1 MEVPTVLLGYGGVTT
16 EGLWIRAAATRQP
29 HRKSYFLLL
38 PDADDAQNKRFIQGD
53 LKPAT
58 ETTS

>member
-38 PDADDAQNKRFIQGD
+38 PDADDAQNKRHVLFR
-53 LKPAT
+53 
-58 ETTS
+58 ET